1 MNHPTVPLQKLDEL
15 WFQITGTQCNLTCSH
30 CFISCSP
37 DNTSFGNLS
46 YEEVAEVL
54 EDSTQHGVKEYYF
67 TGGEPFLHP
76 RIIEV
81 LSLALQYG
89 PVTVLTNG
97 HVMTPKL
104 VDQLV
109 QAEKQS
115 LYSLEFRVSV
125 DHFDEAKN
133 DAIRGDKAF
142 SRALRGIARLAKGG
156 FLPIVTAMR
165 TCELDEDLEV
175 LDEFSELL
183 RQAGV
188 DRPRIKILPS
198 LKLGAEAQ
206 RSEAYEPCDYVTQ
219 DMMEGFP
226 VEQFTCSH
234 SRIVTDRGVH
244 VCPILI
250 ESDDSIL
257 GKTVGEALDGYE
269 LKHQACS
276 TCYAFGAFC
285 INPSS
290 VLTDLQ
296 TIPSSTA
303 VKPAVA

>member
-1 MNHPTVPLQKLDEL
+1 MNHPTIPLEKLDEL

-46 YEEVAEVL
+46 YEQVAEVL

-76 RIIEV
+76 QIVEV
-81 LSLALQYG
+81 LSLALEYG

-97 HVMTPKL
+97 TVMTPKL
-104 VDQLV
+104 VEQLV
-109 QAEKQS
+109 QAEKKS
-115 LYSLEFRVSV
+115 RYSLEFRVSV
-125 DHFDEAKN
+125 DHFDANKN

-165 TCELDEDLEV
+165 TWEIDEDLEV
-175 LDEFSELL
+175 LDAFAELL
-183 RQAGV
+183 RNAGV

-198 LKLGAEAQ
+198 LKLGAEAE
-206 RSEAYEPCDYVTQ
+206 RSEAYDACDYVTEE
-219 DMMEGFP
+219 MMVGFP
-226 VEQFTCSH
+226 VEHFTCSH

-257 GKTVGEALDGYE
+257 GNTIGDAFDGYE

-290 VLTDLQ
+290 VLADLQ
-296 TIPSSTA
+296 TTPSSTA